1 MTNLAYGMLRR
12 RPGSVIATLL
22 ALAVGVMILTTMGV
36 LIESGLRYRP
46 EPQRYAGTAIV
57 VADRDIT
64 FTGKEIGGDP
74 YKTTVNLP
82 DGGTVPADL
91 VEKIQQIPGVAAAVP
106 DHSIPILSQAF
117 GSAVGHGWSSAA
129 LTPYRLIAGSEP
141 RRAGDIVVSSDAHL
155 RVGQSTDLTIA
166 GTAHRFRIAGIAD
179 QSPRTSTAYATAG
192 DQPAALFFTDAQ
204 ATALAPHPGRVDAIG
219 VMTTPDADQSA
230 VAATVGQ
237 LAESVAA
244 KAYTGDDRAKA
255 EQSGIAA
262 QAKDLLIQIGAAFG
276 GYIVLLIICVVAG
289 TVGLSVRHRR
299 RDLALLRAIGA
310 TPGQVRRMLMA
321 EAALTGL
328 AAAIA
333 GVPLGLLTTHWA
345 VGELVSRGFVPAE
358 FPMVNGALAALAAVA
373 VTTLFAVLASLIAA
387 RRITAIRPTEA
398 LGEAAVEPARSGKVR
413 LGFGLVTLLGGV
425 SSSVASIGLGGQSAL
440 AAAVGMLYL
449 FVIAVG
455 LLAPWINRFAA
466 KLLAPVLNRVW
477 GTSGFLATANLKA
490 NAQGMATVLTALV
503 LAVGFGGSVWFL
515 QDNLQRATV
524 EQSRDGMRAQH
535 ALVAPGGLPAKAV
548 DELRATPGVE
558 AVTGVRRTSV
568 LVRIMDGAEVVP
580 ARAIDPVGADATM
593 DLKVEQGSLSELR
606 GDTVAVSAL
615 RASSQGW
622 KLGEQVEIWL
632 GDGTAKKLRVVA
644 IYERGLG
651 FGDVVLSREA
661 VGGGLDEVLIR
672 TSPGFDAGA
681 LAEVAAHYPT
691 SSFVGTGELNGKLAD
706 DLALSAWLN
715 KLLIGVMVGYAAL
728 AAANTMVM
736 AAVARRRELALLRLA
751 GVTRRQVK
759 RMVHAEQAGLLGVAL
774 AIGGTIA
781 ALTLVAV
788 VATLTGD
795 PIPFVPPLGWVA
807 VLGGATL
814 LAMATTVLP
823 ISRLLRTPPV
833 DHVGAKE

>member
-1 MTNLAYGMLRR
+1 MTNLAFSMLRR

-22 ALAVGVMILTTMGV
+22 ALAVGVMILTTLGV

-46 EPQRYAGTAIV
+46 EPQRYAATAIV

-64 FTGKEIGGDP
+64 FTGKEIGGDT
-74 YKTTVNLP
+74 YKTTVSLP

-91 VEKIQQIPGVAAAVP
+91 VEKIQQVPGVAAAVP
-106 DHSIPILSQAF
+106 DHSIPILLQAV

-129 LTPYRLIAGSEP
+129 LTPYRLTAGTEP
-141 RRAGDIVVSSDAHL
+141 RKAGEIVASADTKL

-166 GTAHRFRIAGIAD
+166 GTAHRFRITGIAVAE
-179 QSPRTSTAYATAG
+179 QAAG
-192 DQPAALFFTDAQ
+192 DDQPGAVFFTDSQ
-204 ATALAPHPGRVDAIG
+204 AAALAPHPGRVDAIG
-219 VMTTPDADQSA
+219 VITTPDADQSA

-255 EQSGIAA
+255 EQAGIAA
-262 QAKDLLIQIGAAFG
+262 QARDILIQIGAAFG

-328 AAAIA
+328 VAAI
-333 GVPLGLLTTHWA
+333 GGIPLGLLTTHWA

-358 FPMVNGALAALAAVA
+358 FPMVNGALAAVAAVA
-373 VTTLFAVLASLIAA
+373 VTTLFAVLATLIAS

-466 KLLAPVLNRVW
+466 NLLAPVLNKVW

-535 ALVAPGGLPAKAV
+535 ALVAPGGLPAKAI

-568 LVRIMDGAEVVP
+568 LVRIMDGAEEVP
-580 ARAIDPVGADATM
+580 ARAIDPAGADATM
-593 DLKVEQGSLSELR
+593 DLKLDQGSLSELR

-622 KLGEQVEIWL
+622 KLGEQVDIWF
-632 GDGTAKKLRVVA
+632 GDGTPKKLRIVA

-651 FGDVVLSREA
+651 FGDVVLSRET
-661 VGGGLDEVLIR
+661 VGAGLDEVLIR
-672 TSPGFDAGA
+672 TAPGAEAA
-681 LAEVAAHYPT
+681 LAKVAAHHPT
-691 SSFVGTGELNGKLAD
+691 STLVGTGELNGKLAN

-795 PIPFVPPLGWVA
+795 PIPFILPLGWIA

-814 LAMATTVLP
+814 LAMATTILP